1 MVVKKLETTKQPIAH
16 LAAKVLDD
24 IVAILRTKFVAAPRF
39 YDASLRKHAQFLW
52 QTDKR
57 ELADGLLEVAEGFG
71 TGLYN
76 SVTTRIKPY
85 IETLRA
91 LALVDLTY
99 PLARA
104 FPLLA

>member
-1 MVVKKLETTKQPIAH
+1 MSVPL
-16 LAAKVLDD
+16 
-24 IVAILRTKFVAAPRF
+24 F
-39 YDASLRKHAQFLW
+39 W
-52 QTDKR
+52 QTNKR

-104 FPLLA
+104 FPLLEWPCNSKRELRWCCAQ